1 MNRKGVRS
9 VADLHSRL
17 AAISRRL
24 KEQYGAQI
32 VILYGSYARGEA
44 NEDSDVDLLVVA
56 PTTEDFF
63 RRMATA
69 RRLIRDLRHGIAVS
83 PIVLTPEE
91 FAARKAANDPFVET
105 ILQEGLSL

>member
-1 MNRKGVRS
+1 M
-9 VADLHSRL
+9 ADLHSRL
-17 AAISRRL
+17 IDISRRL
-24 KEQYGAQI
+24 KEQYGAQV
-32 VILYGSYARGEA
+32 VILYGSHARGEA
-44 NEDSDVDLLVVA
+44 NEDSNTDLLVVA

-69 RRLIRDLRHGIAVS
+69 QRLIRDLRHGIAVS
-83 PIVLTPEE
+83 PVVLTSEA